1 MADAKTQGKPPLIPV
16 VRNIVEVALIVAWWL
31 ILLQLIAIGRLSE
44 GYMSLIIVVGCLV
57 KTAFFGTENVQQLR
71 YAAKQN
77 VSHHHFLVWM
87 AINMGQM
94 VMSFAFDFYCLHRLN
109 PNSFAGMSRELDP
122 NEALFDC
129 FYLSTLNFSF
139 FGYSDIMPQ
148 TIAARFVNLTE
159 IVIAFVTV
167 IFLLSDFMSL
177 RDSLASKDTARTR

>member
-1 MADAKTQGKPPLIPV
+1 MADALTEDKPPLIPV
-16 VRNIVEVALIVAWWL
+16 VRNVVEVALIVAWWL
-31 ILLQLIAIGRLSE
+31 VLLQLIASGRLSE
-44 GYMSLIIVVGCLV
+44 GWMSLIIVVSCFI
-57 KTAFFGTENVQQLR
+57 KTAFFGTENVQQLQ
-71 YAAKQN
+71 YAARRN

-109 PNSFAGMSRELDP
+109 PTSFAGMSRELDP

-148 TIAARFVNLTE
+148 TIAARTINLTE

-177 RDSLASKDTARTR
+177 KDSLARENSKTTR